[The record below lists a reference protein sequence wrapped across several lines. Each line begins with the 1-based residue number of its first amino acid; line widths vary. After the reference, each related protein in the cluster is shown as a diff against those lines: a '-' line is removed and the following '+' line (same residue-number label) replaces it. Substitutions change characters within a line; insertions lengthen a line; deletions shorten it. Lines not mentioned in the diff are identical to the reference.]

1 VPMAVRNP
9 MPHWRGERRL
19 ERARRAA
26 RREPEA
32 PGVAVGQEIFDCG
45 LPDAYNLMVIR
56 YDELRADRP
65 NAFGEPHEAYWDGSS
80 TSFGG
85 RYAADAFAEEP

>member
-1 VPMAVRNP
+1 VSDDWNELDELIVGNQK
-9 MPHWRGERRL
+9 L
-19 ERARRAA
+19 RALQL
-26 RREPEA
+26 
-32 PGVAVGQEIFDCG
+32 VKKIFDCG